1 VAMTSARAVYAQ
13 RYARVGLV
21 HPRRP
26 MTDAE
31 WQAYVSGLSE
41 LGQVLAQFSRSMS
54 EGLARW
60 QVNGPPATSPRPPRS
75 VAVIMRPH

>member
-1 VAMTSARAVYAQ
+1 MSDARAVYAQ

-21 HPRRP
+21 LPRRA

-41 LGQVLAQFSRSMS
+41 LGQVLARFSRSMS
-54 EGLARW
+54 EGLAGW
-60 QVNGPPATSPRPPRS
+60 QVNGPPATSPHPRRS
-75 VAVIMRPH
+75 VAIIMRPH